1 LVLYPGLE
9 QSSVAVLKVA
19 GPRLTSALRLLGG
32 ITGDGLRDIRRFTIG
47 DAAPN
52 VTDTIPENPSIPA
65 GCHHVTDRD
74 LLLWTRK
81 AYGRRDRGMERRYG
95 GDAGYGAPSL

>member
-9 QSSVAVLKVA
+9 PSSVAVVKVA

-52 VTDTIPENPSIPA
+52 A
-65 GCHHVTDRD
+65 
-74 LLLWTRK
+74 L
-81 AYGRRDRGMERRYG
+81 
-95 GDAGYGAPSL
+95 